1 MKKLLTVLT
10 VFSFTAT
17 AYALTGSFFQ
27 DDREYGLTDEFY
39 PVSEID
45 SLNGSLPE
53 GCELLSCD
61 DALTLKGELNYSAD
75 YFFCDKGVIDNYRNS
90 ICSIVDISG
99 QKYVECNGS
108 FLDTTSFRAFVS
120 CPIFSEN
127 ATENGTDNATPY
139 LDFTPDN
146 DTYYCAKDINE
157 TGFFDD
163 PSEIQQCIEAD
174 NGNGYVCPIDKVSCE
189 ATYEE
194 PLCPEG
200 TLNTERDM
208 CQADPLEINCPAG
221 YTWDS
226 SLDKC
231 VITPTCPEGGVFNP
245 ATDRCEKQV
254 INECPDGYNYDQNR
268 DVCYKDVTCPSG
280 TTYNPSTDRCE
291 KDPIYLCPAGYT
303 YNYSIDKCEMSPSCP
318 SGTTYNSERNR
329 CEKSL
334 GECPEGYTYNAVLDK
349 CVRSVECPDGGT
361 LNPNTD
367 KCELAATP
375 VCPDGWTLNES
386 TGKCEKAPV
395 CSEGGTYNPTYN
407 LCLVSIIGIVCPTG
421 YSYSS
426 TYSACIKSP
435 YCPAGSVYNKNTDRC
450 ESVPSYECPDGWSLN
465 SDTGLCERVPI
476 CPEGTTYNSQRNRCE
491 KSLES
496 CPEGYSYNAVLDKCV
511 KAPECPEGGTLDTET
526 DKCEVQATTFCPA
539 GYTLNTNTNKCEAE
553 PICPEGS
560 TLDKT
565 NDVCLIAVEN
575 TYCPFLYK
583 YSSTYNKCI
592 KSVYC
597 SGGYYNKT
605 TNRCEATPKHTCPTG
620 YTYNSSTGKCEKDPE
635 CPSGMTYSNSLNRCI
650 AFAQTQCPSGY
661 TYNSSTGRCE
671 ANPTCPSG
679 FTYNSVTNRCESS
692 ATVNYNCP
700 SGTSYN
706 SSTGKCEA
714 APDSQ
719 SDSVTASVSCS
730 SWGYNYNECSVDGI
744 DEIKS
749 VKLKSQASDAACRTA
764 YTADTGTVLCSSQT
778 TEAPTPGSCST
789 FDPKTL
795 WWCNSCS
802 SSYNWLT
809 GETTYTCNNCQYGI
823 VPQNS
828 YYYYGYFG
836 CSECEEETHND
847 WGWTWTN
854 YKCSSCQSYWL
865 VSWATTFGITSD
877 RKKIWVNSG
886 CRGTFEI
893 NGSGCPIGYTHY
905 TSSNICVKCP
915 TGTTYNSSTGK
926 CEANPSTTYSCPS
939 GSTLSGSL
947 CIANPSCPS
956 GGTFDGNADVCY
968 TNPSYSCSVG
978 IYDSSSGYCVANAYC
993 GEGTLNTITDKCEA
1007 EDTLSCP
1014 SGYTLS
1020 GNICYKSVYCY
1031 QGTLD
1036 PDIDYC
1042 VAEPTFV
1049 CPDGFTYSSTYNAC
1063 YKAPSCPLPGS
1074 YNSLTDKCESSYFYT
1089 DSSCPSGYTRV
1100 GDVCQANPVCSS
1112 PGSYSSSSNL
1122 CIVSENLCGDLSFDS
1137 SNDIC
1142 YTSADCQLG
1151 VLNTSIDKC
1160 QLASTPTCA
1169 SGFTLEGDVCY
1180 ISAQCSEGTLDTSID
1195 YCKAEA
1201 QFTCP
1206 TGYSY
1211 SSTYNSCYKTP
1222 DCGSGSLN
1230 PTSDVCQLAYT
1241 LTCPSTYSLSGTI
1254 CQLTPTCLSPGSYNA
1269 DINLCDAGNN
1279 LCGSFS
1285 FDGNNDVCYTP
1296 AECGNGG
1303 TLNTERDM
1311 CETAITG
1318 VDCGGYTYD
1327 SSTKT
1332 CYTLDNYCED
1342 NSYDSSY
1349 NQCIATVGKNCGT
1362 YSLSSE
1368 NNQLCIKE
1376 IECPTDSSFSLSDT
1390 ISYSSV
1396 LDKCVSDAEHICPS
1410 GDTYVYT
1417 WNKDVLK
1424 CELVPICANGVYTP
1438 ETDGCYV
1445 GDLTCPVGDYPCL
1458 PIGGENYCSPN
1469 PCERWSDALEYD
1481 DTPEGI
1487 NDKQADGEIDENGNC
1502 LGTIYIFNGRDKRCR
1517 PPGLQTGGSDCCRKT
1532 TTWFGLGMCKESEKI
1547 LAKLRSWGQLDG
1559 QCHYI
1564 GSYCA
1569 VKVLGVCLQRKKTYC
1584 CFNSVLARI
1593 IQEQGRPQLGIGW
1606 GDAKHPNCRGFTPEE
1621 FQKIDFSKIDF
1632 SEWLP
1637 EIEQNVSN
1645 TISNVQSQIEGA
1657 AQTIQDYYQQ

>member
-1 MKKLLTVLT
+1 MKKLLTALT

-75 YFFCDKGVIDNYRNS
+75 YFFCNKGVIDNYRNS

-127 ATENGTDNATPY
+127 ATENETDNATLY
-139 LDFTPDN
+139 LDFSPDN
-146 DTYYCAKDINE
+146 NTYYCAKDINE

-174 NGNGYVCPIDKVSCE
+174 NGSGYVCPIDKVSCE

-231 VITPTCPEGGVFNP
+231 VITPTCPEDGVFNP

-254 INECPDGYNYDQNR
+254 INECPDGYSYDQNR
-268 DVCYKDVTCPSG
+268 DVCYKNVTCPTG

-318 SGTTYNSERNR
+318 SGTTYNSERDR

-334 GECPEGYTYNAVLDK
+334 ESCPEGYTYNAVLDK

-407 LCLVSIIGIVCPTG
+407 LCLVSITGIICPTG
-421 YSYSS
+421 YTYSS
-426 TYSACIKSP
+426 TYSACIKAP
-435 YCPAGSVYNKNTDRC
+435 YCPTGS
-450 ESVPSYECPDGWSLN
+450 S
-465 SDTGLCERVPI
+465 
-476 CPEGTTYNSQRNRCE
+476 YNS
-491 KSLES
+491 S
-496 CPEGYSYNAVLDKCV
+496 
-511 KAPECPEGGTLDTET
+511 
-526 DKCEVQATTFCPA
+526 
-539 GYTLNTNTNKCEAE
+539 
-553 PICPEGS
+553 
-560 TLDKT
+560 
-565 NDVCLIAVEN
+565 
-575 TYCPFLYK
+575 
-583 YSSTYNKCI
+583 
-592 KSVYC
+592 
-597 SGGYYNKT
+597 
-605 TNRCEATPKHTCPTG
+605 TNRCETVPSYTCPSG
-620 YTYNSSTGKCEKDPE
+620 WTYNNSLGICEMSPQ

-671 ANPTCPSG
+671 ASPICPSG
-679 FTYNSVTNRCESS
+679 FTYSSATNRCETGASISYTCSS
-692 ATVNYNCP
+692 NGQSYLSLSTCQANCQT
-700 SGTSYN
+700 SGSCSEEETDEICIVYFAPAPQDTASEPIGFSLDTYTQSLKDVLISKGCKNNEGIIGCPLSVVN
-706 SSTGKCEA
+706 SS
-714 APDSQ
+714 
-719 SDSVTASVSCS
+719 VTCP
-730 SWGYNYNECSVDGI
+730 NESVDG
-744 DEIKS
+744 EGAVMMFSHGSLSVYPSPSGSIKLH
-749 VKLKSQASDAACRTA
+749 LKS
-764 YTADTGTVLCSSQT
+764 
-778 TEAPTPGSCST
+778 
-789 FDPKTL
+789 
-795 WWCNSCS
+795 
-802 SSYNWLT
+802 
-809 GETTYTCNNCQYGI
+809 TYTCSLNG
-823 VPQNS
+823 
-828 YYYYGYFG
+828 
-836 CSECEEETHND
+836 
-847 WGWTWTN
+847 
-854 YKCSSCQSYWL
+854 QSY
-865 VSWATTFGITSD
+865 SD
-877 RKKIWVNSG
+877 LSTCQAN
-886 CRGTFEI
+886 
-893 NGSGCPIGYTHY
+893 
-905 TSSNICVKCP
+905 CVT
-915 TGTTYNSSTGK
+915 TGTCSQIG
-926 CEANPSTTYSCPS
+926 SCPS

-978 IYDSSSGYCVANAYC
+978 TYDSSSGYCIANAYC
-993 GEGTLNTITDKCEA
+993 GEGTLNTTRDICE
-1007 EDTLSCP
+1007 LSPDVYCP
-1014 SGYTLS
+1014 TGFTLS
-1020 GNICYKSVYCY
+1020 GNICY
-1031 QGTLD
+1031 
-1036 PDIDYC
+1036 
-1042 VAEPTFV
+1042 
-1049 CPDGFTYSSTYNAC
+1049 
-1063 YKAPSCPLPGS
+1063 
-1074 YNSLTDKCESSYFYT
+1074 
-1089 DSSCPSGYTRV
+1089 
-1100 GDVCQANPVCSS
+1100 
-1112 PGSYSSSSNL
+1112 
-1122 CIVSENLCGDLSFDS
+1122 
-1137 SNDIC
+1137 
-1142 YTSADCQLG
+1142 
-1151 VLNTSIDKC
+1151 
-1160 QLASTPTCA
+1160 TP
-1169 SGFTLEGDVCY
+1169 
-1180 ISAQCSEGTLDTSID
+1180 AQCSEGTLDTSID

-1206 TGYSY
+1206 TGYTY
-1211 SSTYNSCYKTP
+1211 SFTYNSCYKTP

-1230 PTSDVCQLAYT
+1230 PASDVCQLAYT
-1241 LTCPSTYSLSGTI
+1241 LTCPSAYSLSGTI

-1269 DINLCDAGNN
+1269 AINLCDAGNN

-1296 AECGNGG
+1296 AECGSEG

-1327 SSTKT
+1327 SSART

-1376 IECPTDSSFSLSDT
+1376 IECPADSSFSLSDT

-1417 WNKDVLK
+1417 WNRDVLK

-1445 GDLTCPVGDYPCL
+1445 GDLTCPIGDYPCL

-1532 TTWFGLGMCKESEKI
+1532 TTWFGLGTCKESEKI

-1569 VKVLGVCLQRKKTYC
+1569 VKVLGVCLQKKKTFC

-1645 TISNVQSQIEGA
+1645 SISNVQSQIEGA